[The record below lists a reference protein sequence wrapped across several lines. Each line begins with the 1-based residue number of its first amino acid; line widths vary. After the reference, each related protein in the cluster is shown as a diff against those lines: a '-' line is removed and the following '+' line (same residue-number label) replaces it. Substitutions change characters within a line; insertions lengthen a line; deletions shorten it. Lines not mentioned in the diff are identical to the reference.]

1 VSAADLKPDTS
12 CVKFGPFWL
21 TTGVSKLNASTF
33 FVSSFT
39 FVTLVTFLNFVQP
52 YILEEILRI
61 PVEQQGSVTGY
72 LNFLHEGTAL
82 IIMGFIGAISDR
94 SGRRIII
101 IAGFMIW
108 AVGFILFPLAD
119 SLNQLYLYRFIC
131 AVGVATAS
139 VMVIATMQDYPQEIS
154 RGKWGGMNSFLTS
167 FAILSVTLGL
177 ARLPSTFTALG
188 YTSQQAGT
196 YTFWVGAVVAVI
208 AAIIFRLGF
217 FGGRVA
223 NFGVKR
229 SPLAGFADGVRAAAK
244 SPRLALS
251 YGSAFAARGDMVVLG
266 AFYSLWFRVAAG
278 EQGIDSAEAL
288 KMAGISLSALL
299 LANLIWAPIF
309 GIILD
314 RINRVVGL
322 CIAMVLATIGYYTL
336 GSVTDPYDMPVM
348 MAATFVLGIGEISA
362 IVAGN
367 ALLGQEAPKAI
378 RGASVGV
385 FSLVGT
391 GGILAA
397 TVSGGIVFDKFG
409 PGAPFLMMAGVN
421 AIIVVWALLV
431 ILARNSRPDFEREL
445 PVAEGSGQ

>member
-1 VSAADLKPDTS
+1 MSAASLKPDTS
-12 CVKFGPFWL
+12 GIKFWLFWL
-21 TTGVSKLNASTF
+21 TPGVSKLNARTY

-61 PVEQQGSVTGY
+61 PVAQQGSVTGY

-82 IIMGFIGAISDR
+82 ILMGFVGAISDR
-94 SGRRIII
+94 TGRRVIII
-101 IAGFMIW
+101 TGFAIMMF
-108 AVGFILFPLAD
+108 AFIIFPLAE
-119 SLNQLYLYRFIC
+119 SIGQLYLYRFIF
-131 AVGVATAS
+131 AIGVATAS
-139 VMVIATMQDYPQEIS
+139 VMVIATMQDFPQEVS

-167 FAILSVTLGL
+167 FAILAVSLGL
-177 ARLPSTFTALG
+177 ARLPATFLGMG
-188 YTSQQAGT
+188 YTAQQAGI
-196 YTFWVGAVVAVI
+196 YTFWVGAAIALVAI
-208 AAIIFRLGF
+208 IIFRIGF
-217 FGGRVA
+217 FGGRIA
-223 NFGVKR
+223 SGAVKR
-229 SPLAGFADGVRAAAK
+229 SPLAGFAEGIRAGLK

-266 AFYSLWFRVAAG
+266 AFYSLWFRVAGG
-278 EQGIDSAEAL
+278 EQGIDSAETL

-322 CIAMVLATIGYYTL
+322 CIAMTLATIGYYTL
-336 GSVTDPYDMPVM
+336 GSVSDPYDMPVM

-362 IVAGN
+362 IIAGN

-391 GGILAA
+391 AGILTA
-397 TVSGGIVFDKFG
+397 TVFGGIVFDKFG
-409 PGAPFLMMAGVN
+409 PGAPFVMMSGVN
-421 AIIVVWALLV
+421 AIIVVWALVV
-431 ILARNSRPDFEREL
+431 ILRNKHQP
-445 PVAEGSGQ
+445 AI

>member
-1 VSAADLKPDTS
+1 VSAASLKPDTS
-12 CVKFGPFWL
+12 GIKFWLFWL
-21 TTGVSKLNASTF
+21 TPGVSKLNARTY
-33 FVSSFT
+33 FVSSFA

-61 PVEQQGSVTGY
+61 PVAQQGSVTGY

-82 IIMGFIGAISDR
+82 ILMGFVGAISDR
-94 SGRRIII
+94 TGRRVIII
-101 IAGFMIW
+101 TGFAIMML
-108 AVGFILFPLAD
+108 AFIIFPLAD
-119 SLNQLYLYRFIC
+119 TIGQLYLYRLIFAI
-131 AVGVATAS
+131 GVATAS
-139 VMVIATMQDYPQEIS
+139 VMVIATMQDFPQEVS

-167 FAILSVTLGL
+167 FAILAVSLGL
-177 ARLPSTFTALG
+177 ARLPATFLGMG
-188 YTSQQAGT
+188 YTAQQAGI
-196 YTFWVGAVVAVI
+196 YTFWVGAVIALVAI
-208 AAIIFRLGF
+208 IIFRIGF
-217 FGGRVA
+217 FGGRIESGAVE
-223 NFGVKR
+223 R
-229 SPLAGFADGVRAAAK
+229 SPLAGFAEGIRAGLK

-266 AFYSLWFRVAAG
+266 AFYSLWFRVAGG
-278 EQGIDSAEAL
+278 EQGIDSAETL

-336 GSVTDPYDMPVM
+336 GSVSDPYDMPVM

-362 IVAGN
+362 IIAGN

-391 GGILAA
+391 TGILTA
-397 TVSGGIVFDKFG
+397 TVFGGIVFDKFG
-409 PGAPFLMMAGVN
+409 PGAPFVMMAGVN
-421 AIIVVWALLV
+421 AIIVIWALAV
-431 ILARNSRPDFEREL
+431 ILRNKHQP
-445 PVAEGSGQ
+445 AI